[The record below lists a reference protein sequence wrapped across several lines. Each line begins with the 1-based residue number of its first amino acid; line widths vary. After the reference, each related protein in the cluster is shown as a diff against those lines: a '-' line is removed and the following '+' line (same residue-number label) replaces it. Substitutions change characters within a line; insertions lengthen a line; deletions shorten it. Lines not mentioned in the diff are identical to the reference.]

1 MTRPTTLFKHRIS
14 LLCVLIL
21 AVVALLWLGLRESAP
36 QYRWDVS
43 SIKPFKQWYQIN
55 WHNQAVGRASVELI
69 ERDDQYTVIEDDFLE
84 GRVQGRRFQF
94 RYIREFYFSNQP
106 PYPLIGGKLYT
117 EEPKLQ
123 VEAEFV
129 NGAHVTLNETRNG
142 KRYQKTFT
150 AVDYTLK
157 DYFYV
162 SSYLERTPQ
171 PAKSIQG
178 KILNTQDFLVET
190 TGYELTK
197 AKPYQSYLTLKQRH
211 PNNEISWHQVA
222 DDGSF
227 KLHSFANG
235 MEYVASSRRVTIN
248 PEMQDDLYLNSGV
261 VVDKPLGAANQIK
274 SLTLSL
280 LNGELDWFR
289 SHPSVSINLEKDTIQ
304 LSSGSKYKASGDEI
318 KRLINGRESVSHKL
332 NPIAS
337 TLALE
342 TVADIDND
350 WLKVQKLVSF
360 VYDYLNYQP
369 VPAGFNID
377 DILRSK
383 VGDCTEYSQLL
394 IEMLAA
400 ANIPAREVNGLVYL
414 GDHEKRFGG
423 HVWVEVLV
431 DGYWVAV
438 DPTWNLVEV
447 TSTHIPA
454 AMSFDS
460 RSTEGNK
467 RFAFKLEEIHYK
479 AENST
484 ESKRL

>member
-1 MTRPTTLFKHRIS
+1 MRLTTLFKHRFFQ
-14 LLCVLIL
+14 LCVLIL
-21 AVVALLWLGLRESAP
+21 AVVALLWLGLRESSP
-36 QYRWDVS
+36 HYRWDTATL
-43 SIKPFKQWYQIN
+43 KPFKQWYQIN

-69 ERDDQYTVIEDDFLE
+69 EQGDQYTVIENDFLE

-94 RYIREFYFSNQP
+94 RYIREFNFSNEA
-106 PYPLIGGKLYT
+106 PYQLIGGKLYT

-123 VEAEFV
+123 VEAEFI
-129 NGAHVTLNETRNG
+129 NGSQMTLVESRNG
-142 KRYQKTFT
+142 KRYHKTV
-150 AVDYTLK
+150 AGVDYTLK
-157 DYFYV
+157 DYFFV
-162 SSYLERTPQ
+162 SSYLEKTEHPSKNFQ
-171 PAKSIQG
+171 AKR
-178 KILNTQDFLVET
+178 LNTQDFQVEMT
-190 TGYELTK
+190 DYELIAANPQK
-197 AKPYQSYLTLKQRH
+197 SYIALQQRH
-211 PNNEISWHQVA
+211 PNNEISWHRVA
-222 DDGSF
+222 SDGSY

-235 MEYVASSRRVTIN
+235 MEYVASSRQVTLN

-261 VVDKPLGAANQIK
+261 VVDKPLGAANQIQ
-274 SLTLSL
+274 SMTLSL
-280 LNGELDWFR
+280 LNGELDWFGH
-289 SHPSVSINLEKDTIQ
+289 HPSVSVNPDKATIQ
-304 LSSGSKYKASGDEI
+304 LSTGSKYKASVDEI
-318 KRLINGRESVSHKL
+318 ERITDRRSSFNQKL
-332 NPIAS
+332 NPIAK

-342 TVADIDND
+342 AINDLDND
-350 WLKVQKLVSF
+350 WLKVQKLVTL

-377 DILRSK
+377 DILRSR

-400 ANIPAREVNGLVYL
+400 ADIPAREVNGLVYL

-423 HVWVEVLV
+423 HVWVEALV
-431 DGYWVAV
+431 DGYWIAV

-460 RSTEGNK
+460 ADYNGQQ

-479 AENST
+479 AENSP